1 MRMNKFVLLIILS
14 CIVYFSNLGGNSIY
28 ILDEAKNAG
37 CAMEMKDRSDWIVP
51 TFNNQ
56 LRTDKPPLHYFF
68 MIASY
73 SIFGVTP
80 FGARFFSALAGILL
94 IVLVYKNVKHL
105 LNESVAFYTALILL
119 SSIQLTIQ
127 FHLAVPDPYLILL
140 VGLSLFSFFNGYHVD
155 SKHLKWFY
163 IASALGFICKGLVA
177 IVLPGLIILLYLGL
191 TQSLKWTTIKKL
203 KIGMGIILFCVL
215 ALPWYA
221 AVGFATDGEW
231 LKGFFLEH
239 NLERYTSTMEGH
251 GGFLM
256 APFVILIVG
265 LLPFSVFI
273 VQAVTLAWK
282 ERKEEPLLLF
292 CLVVSVVFAGFFSFS
307 KTILPS
313 YPAPALPFLAIVL
326 GYYLYQLEIDEKKK
340 SISQWFSIS
349 LNALI
354 VIVIFVAAYVALK
367 QEAAMDGLLNNVW
380 ILLTLPIGSLIGWY
394 FFMKDKISFF
404 IFSWS
409 GSWIVLGLLFFY
421 LTYPLID
428 QKNPVTSSLT
438 LIQQTP
444 SPRKI
449 VAYRTFNPAYVFAL
463 HQTIEVANTTEAL
476 KELTKGEDN
485 VIIITREKYRNELP
499 HDLKTIYRGRDLF
512 EKNETILMTN

>member
-1 MRMNKFVLLIILS
+1 MNKFVLLVILS
-14 CIVYFSNLGGNSIY
+14 SIVYFSNLGGNSIY

-37 CAMEMKDRSDWIVP
+37 CAMEMKDRGDWIVP

-68 MIASY
+68 MMASY
-73 SIFGVTP
+73 SMFGVTP
-80 FGARFFSALAGILL
+80 FAARFFSALAGILL
-94 IVLVYKNVKHL
+94 ILLVYKNVKHL
-105 LNESVAFYTALILL
+105 INESVAFYTALILL

-140 VGLSLFSFFNGYHVD
+140 IALSLFSFFNGYHVD
-155 SKHLKWFY
+155 SKQLKWFY
-163 IASALGFICKGLVA
+163 IASALGFLCKGLVA

-191 TQSLKWTTIKKL
+191 TQSLNWTTLKHL

-231 LKGFFLEH
+231 LRGFFLEH

-251 GGFLM
+251 RGFPLV
-256 APFVILIVG
+256 PFVILLVA

-273 VQAVTLAWK
+273 VQAVALAWK
-282 ERKEEPLLLF
+282 ERKEKPLLLF
-292 CLVVSVVFAGFFSFS
+292 CLIVSVVFAGFFSFS

-313 YPAPALPFLAIVL
+313 YPAPAIPFLAIVIA
-326 GYYLYQLEIDEKKK
+326 YYLDQLQIDEKRKRR
-340 SISQWFSIS
+340 SQWISLS

-354 VIVIFVAAYVALK
+354 VIIIFVAAYVALK
-367 QEAAMDGLLNNVW
+367 QEAVMNDLMRSIW
-380 ILLTLPIGSLIGWY
+380 IFLILPIGSLTGWY
-394 FFMKDKISFF
+394 FFTKRKISLF

-409 GSWIVLGLLFFY
+409 GSWIILGLLFFY
-421 LTYPLID
+421 VTYPLID
-428 QKNPVTSSLT
+428 QKNPVTSSLP
-438 LIQQTP
+438 LIEQMH

-449 VAYRTFNPAYVFAL
+449 VGYRIFNPAYVFAL
-463 HQTIEVANTTEAL
+463 HQSIEVANTPEAL
-476 KELTKGEDN
+476 EELTKGEQN
-485 VIIITREKYRNELP
+485 IIIITRGKYRDELP
-499 HDLKTIYRGRDLF
+499 QDLKTIYRGKDLF
-512 EKNETILMTN
+512 EKNETILLTN